1 MTTGNDT
8 DPSRADS
15 TFDAP
20 SWRKIAC
27 GSVTQPG
34 VASPADPSR
43 AFAVGLFDANIDCTD
58 DEPTKGIPTD
68 SRNDCNE
75 PSSPIDP
82 CTRGQITSGA
92 NDSIAPASDAS
103 TSEMTTS

>member
-8 DPSRADS
+8 EPSNADS

-34 VASPADPSR
+34 VASPAEPSS
-43 AFAVGLFDANIDCTD
+43 AFAVGLFDASIACTAD
-58 DEPTKGIPTD
+58 DPTKGTPTD
-68 SRNDCNE
+68 SRNDCSD
-75 PSSPIDP
+75 PSSPIEP
-82 CTRGQITSGA
+82 CTRGHTTSGEK
-92 NDSIAPASDAS
+92 DSIAPARDAS